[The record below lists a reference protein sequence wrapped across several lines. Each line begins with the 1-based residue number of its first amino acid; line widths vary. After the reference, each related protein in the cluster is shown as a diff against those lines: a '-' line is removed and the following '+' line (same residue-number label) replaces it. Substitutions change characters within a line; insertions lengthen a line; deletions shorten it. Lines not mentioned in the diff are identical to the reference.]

1 MPRVRD
7 QSVPRIQA
15 ACDEDQGLNRPEVR
29 FIHSKGQE
37 CLPCHLCGRVHWR
50 PWRGF
55 SLPQAA
61 PGCRVVSWISR
72 SEQLEPDAA
81 AGGKSRAEPTDRQ
94 PPCLLLQPASSHLN
108 LSPLHPT
115 LHPGRNVSRSC
126 TEAGWTPL
134 EPGPYPVACGLDDN
148 SSSLDEV
155 GLHAPHARTHTHTHM
170 HISLYHP
177 PCFFSDFYSL
187 LVSTFKYPEFDYLSS
202 PGPLPLLKPLSSI
215 IWLF

>member
-126 TEAGWTPL
+126 TETGWTPL

-155 GLHAPHARTHTHTHM
+155 GLHAPHARTHTHTHP
-170 HISLYHP
+170 HTHECLG
-177 PCFFSDFYSL
+177 L
-187 LVSTFKYPEFDYLSS
+187 LAPSTLSHQGARMPS
-202 PGPLPLLKPLSSI
+202 V
-215 IWLF
+215 